1 METQSKNPPIETIE
15 ITNFSG
21 RLTRVLNGELNSGFA
36 KFATSFGYDFFSKP
50 GNLTWLEQ
58 PSDITGPILGIPLAA
73 KTRYIGETQNSV
85 YLVTSTGKMYQ
96 MWVSNMPG
104 NGTNPIVNSVVGIS
118 SVAASSPTFVYGASM
133 DFFGSTEKIYVGSDT
148 AVNAINFNGSGD
160 VNVGV
165 LNFTGYH
172 PLKKFVGKLLIGDG
186 QAVSSIDNTNTLQTS
201 VFGALPTESR
211 VRDIDISPDGN
222 YALTSST
229 TNDYEPISTIQE
241 QTLGAIPSDGT
252 IFYWNGSDLS
262 ITGQNSM
269 PGSQITALQ
278 TYLQKNMFFITDSM
292 GSALSDG
299 TNKIL
304 TLPNNKAPFP
314 NATGTNGDFLYWI
327 APEKVPLDPAGGDNT
342 PNLYA
347 SMYYYGSIDSETPP
361 GLYRVLRK
369 ASAIGGNILQTPLN
383 LLTSTSYSDINS
395 SKSSIVTVG
404 YGQHYFSTID
414 VSSSSSV
421 FSLNSFCFPPSG
433 LQSPQIGVYE
443 TQTQLFAKKITVKQ
457 IRVYTEPTVAN
468 NSFRLYLVGTDGLL
482 IPNTLKTYTFAA
494 GTDITKLQGSLERID
509 FNPAAKD
516 IFGFGINITNFG
528 SVNMTIKKIEVDY
541 VEAGK

>member
-1 METQSKNPPIETIE
+1 MATQSKNPPIETIE

-21 RLTRVLNGELNSGFA
+21 RLTRVLNGDLNSGFA
-36 KFATSFGYDFFSKP
+36 KFSTSFGYDFFSKP

-58 PSDITGPILGIPLAA
+58 PSDITGPIQGIPLAA

-118 SVAASSPTFVYGASM
+118 SVAASNPTFVYGASV

-160 VNVGV
+160 VRVGV

-172 PLKKFVGKLLIGDG
+172 PLKKFVGKLLVGDG

-241 QTLGAIPSDGT
+241 QTLGAIPSDGN

-262 ITGQNSM
+262 ITGQNSL
-269 PGSQITALQ
+269 PGSQVTALQ
-278 TYLQKNMFFITDSM
+278 TYLQNNLFFITDSM

-299 TNKIL
+299 TNKIVS
-304 TLPNNKAPFP
+304 LPNNKAPFP
-314 NATGTNGDFLYWI
+314 NATGTNGNFLFWS
-327 APEKVPLDPAGGDNT
+327 AVENDTFQNKLVAT
-342 PNLYA
+342 
-347 SMYYYGSIDSETPP
+347 MYYYGSIDGETAP
-361 GLYRVLRK
+361 GLYRLLRQNSTL
-369 ASAIGGNILQTPLN
+369 SANSGNVLQTPLN
-383 LLTSTSYSDINS
+383 LLTSTNYQNLNASLS
-395 SKSSIVTVG
+395 SVATVG
-404 YGQHYFSTID
+404 YGQHYYSTLETNGT
-414 VSSSSSV
+414 SSI
-421 FSLNSFCFPPSG
+421 LALKSFCFPPSG
-433 LQSPQIGVYE
+433 LQNPQFGVYE
-443 TQTQLFAKKITVKQ
+443 TQTQLFPKRMTIKQ
-457 IRVYTEPTVAN
+457 IRVYTEPTAVN
-468 NSFRLYLVGTDGLL
+468 NSFSLYLIGSDGNFVSNTQGVGFFQY
-482 IPNTLKTYTFAA
+482 TYSV
-494 GTDITKLQGSLERID
+494 GTDITQLQGSLERID
-509 FNPAAKD
+509 FNPTCKD
-516 IFGFGINITNFG
+516 LYALGLRIVQTG
-528 SVNMTIKKIEVDY
+528 SSNMTIKKIEIDY
-541 VEAGK
+541 VQAGK